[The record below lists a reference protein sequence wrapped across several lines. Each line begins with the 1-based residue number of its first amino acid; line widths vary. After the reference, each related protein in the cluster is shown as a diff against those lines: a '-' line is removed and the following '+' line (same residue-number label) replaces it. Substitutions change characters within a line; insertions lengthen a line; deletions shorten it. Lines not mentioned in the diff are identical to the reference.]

1 MSSLGASA
9 RLDQE
14 DAVARDGADG
24 GKIGAARQDVEGV
37 EHQAD
42 RGMVG
47 AAHRLPGVAVV
58 VDVPAPGQRL
68 EGDPHAAAGGAV
80 TQLAQVGGGAV
91 DAAQAVGRD
100 VGADHQ
106 EIAVQLLHDVEL
118 ALGAGRSARSRKAGG
133 MPSKSRNGWKVMV
146 RSR

>member
-1 MSSLGASA
+1 MRSRGMA
-9 RLDQE
+9 R
-14 DAVARDGADG
+14 
-24 GKIGAARQDVEGV
+24 V
-37 EHQAD
+37 EHEAD

-47 AAHRLPGVAVV
+47 AAHRLPGIAVV

-80 TQLAQVGGGAV
+80 TQLTQVGGGAV

-106 EIAVQLLHDVEL
+106 EIAVERLHDVEL
-118 ALGAGRSARSRKAGG
+118 ALGAGQRALAQGRRHALEIAERLEGDGSQPVIFDHAADVGG
-133 MPSKSRNGWKVMV
+133 GPVE
-146 RSR
+146 